1 MCALLHIYVP
11 GLLPEIITS
20 KYLVKYMFSVEY
32 FLDSDTVVSS
42 VWLGM
47 IRYVYTTWYSLLLI
61 IHQYNSRFDFLCS
74 LYYAP
79 EWYDFT
85 QQSPA
90 RILFHIPKYGVFWVR
105 GENRVNNAYESR
117 D

>member
-11 GLLPEIITS
+11 GFLPEIITS

-47 IRYVYTTWYSLLLI
+47 IRYVYTT
-61 IHQYNSRFDFLCS
+61 
-74 LYYAP
+74 
-79 EWYDFT
+79 
-85 QQSPA
+85 
-90 RILFHIPKYGVFWVR
+90 
-105 GENRVNNAYESR
+105 
-117 D
+117 